1 MENNERVV
9 TVGHA
14 IVDVLSPSDDGLV
27 ARLGL
32 QKGTMALIDSE
43 KAETIYAALG
53 PATEVSGGSAANTAA
68 SLASLGEPVVFVG
81 KVADDTLG
89 KVFSHDIRAA
99 GVSFDQTPLDPT
111 PLDQTTE
118 TGSGVGTGR
127 CLILVTPD
135 AEKTMCTNL
144 GAGALLDPSDID
156 AKTISAAEVV
166 YMEGYLYG
174 DRHTDGAV
182 EEIIRIAGSAGTK
195 VALSLSDPA
204 WVDMNAQ
211 HFDRIL
217 DQVDLLFANEEEARR
232 MAGSQDPES
241 AAESLAKRCRTVV
254 VTLGAAGSLVT
265 TAHETVRVPA
275 APVDHVVDT
284 TGAGDSYAAGFL
296 YGFVNGLGPE
306 RSAGLGALV
315 SSEVVSHLGARPQRS
330 LSEMAR
336 RAGFTS

>member
-27 ARLGL
+27 ERLGL
-32 QKGTMALIDSE
+32 HKGTMALVDGE
-43 KAETIYAALG
+43 KAELIYSSLG
-53 PATEVSGGSAANTAA
+53 PATEASGGSAANTAA
-68 SLASLGEPVVFVG
+68 CLASLGEPVVFVG
-81 KVADDTLG
+81 KVAADPLG

-99 GVSFDQTPLDPT
+99 GVRFDSAPESRVDA
-111 PLDQTTE
+111 
-118 TGSGVGTGR
+118 GTGR

-144 GAGALLDPSDID
+144 GIGAMLGPADVDVASI
-156 AKTISAAEVV
+156 TAAEIV

-174 DRHTDGAV
+174 ERHTDQAV
-182 EEIIRIAGSAGTK
+182 EEIIRVAKAAGTK

-204 WVDMNAQ
+204 WVDLNAP

-232 MAGSQDPES
+232 MTDSGDAQS
-241 AAESLAKRCRTVV
+241 AVEVLAERCETVV
-254 VTLGAAGSLVT
+254 VTLGAQGSLVRT
-265 TAHETVRVPA
+265 GRDLARVPA

-296 YGFVNGLGPE
+296 YGFVNDLGPE
-306 RSAGLGALV
+306 RSARLGALA
-315 SSEVVSHLGARPQRS
+315 SSEVVSHLGARPLRS
-330 LSEMAR
+330 LAELAR
-336 RAGFTS
+336 RSGLTV